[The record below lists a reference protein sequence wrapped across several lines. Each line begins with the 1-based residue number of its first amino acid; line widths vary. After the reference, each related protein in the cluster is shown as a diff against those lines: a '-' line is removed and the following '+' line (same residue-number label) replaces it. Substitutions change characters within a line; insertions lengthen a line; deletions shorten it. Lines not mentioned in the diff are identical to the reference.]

1 MKSYTQKPKNHY
13 FNYFYKNKKN
23 NFIQKEEVG
32 NLAYLLYI
40 HNKSET
46 VFYEKQGVRICT
58 VWWRRGESNSCPK
71 TSPHGFLR
79 V

>member
-23 NFIQKEEVG
+23 NFIRQEEVG

-40 HNKSET
+40 HNKPKT
-46 VFYEKQGVRICT
+46 VFYEKQSVRICT
-58 VWWRRGESNSCPK
+58 FWQMTLIVIQMNPL
-71 TSPHGFLR
+71 LR
-79 V
+79 

>member
-23 NFIQKEEVG
+23 NFIRQEEVG

-46 VFYEKQGVRICT
+46 MFYEKQGVRICT
-58 VWWRRGESNSCPK
+58 VWSSETLNIRTG
-71 TSPHGFLR
+71 
-79 V
+79 